1 MHGVNTSAT
10 LLHIPEVRSTD
21 AAADDLSIPAFLRL
35 TREQRHAGWERW
47 LKRNGGY
54 TNPWLDSGAK
64 RDWRRPQSLTDE
76 EWAYWQGL
84 EQAKAEAKRIADE
97 PRFEAMRA
105 KAKEERDAKATVKA
119 AVCAS
124 VTNAVA
130 KRTPS
135 GSKRRGLPARKKH
148 RKKGSRK

>member
-10 LLHIPEVRSTD
+10 LLHIP
-21 AAADDLSIPAFLRL
+21 DDLSIPAFLRL
-35 TREQRHAGWERW
+35 TREERHAGWERW